1 MSTELH
7 AFGNVPR
14 NVKATIQVILEEAGQ
29 ETQVITM
36 EVDTKG
42 PHCVPFQM
50 QQKRKIGR
58 HDRIGNSAEMVPG
71 RITFNISGSL
81 KPKDEHEATEWNYA
95 DVLPS
100 W

>member
-7 AFGNVPR
+7 SFGNVPR
-14 NVKATIQVILEEAGQ
+14 NVKATIQIILEEEGQ

-42 PHCVPFQM
+42 PNCAPFQM
-50 QQKRKIGR
+50 KEQRKIGR
-58 HDRIGNSAEMVPG
+58 HDRIGASATMIPG
-71 RITFNISGSL
+71 RITFNISGSI
-81 KPKDEHEATEWNYA
+81 KPKDEQEATEWNYA
-95 DVLPS
+95 DVLPP